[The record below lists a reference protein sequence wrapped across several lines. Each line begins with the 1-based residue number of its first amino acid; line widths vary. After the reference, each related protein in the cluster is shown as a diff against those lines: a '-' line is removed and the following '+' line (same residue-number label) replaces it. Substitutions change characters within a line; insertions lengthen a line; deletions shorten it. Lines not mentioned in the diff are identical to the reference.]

1 MTARAER
8 PTSHPAFQPLFGFLE
23 KEPPLLDLIRQG
35 QKRHLFFRSRGPEER
50 DSSPQPI
57 IVGVSGGA
65 DSLCLLHLLARLSAE
80 ANLDL
85 ALHIAH
91 LDHGL
96 RPDSAADAAFVADL
110 ARAWGLPFH
119 LKRLEPGH
127 LAAQGGNLEAAAR
140 TARFAFLLDLA
151 ASLAQNPAGPEP
163 IIALAHHADDQ
174 AETLLLHLLRGSG
187 LDGLAAM
194 RPVSRWPLPGPI
206 SGPISGAQNPSIQ
219 YARIVRPLLD
229 ADRAQIIRYLSV
241 HGLIW
246 REDATNQDPTF
257 TRNRLRHQ
265 IFPLLRE
272 INPNLTATLGRTAHI
287 LAGEADRLARQDRE
301 TLADLLLAPAQAD
314 RLVLDRDK
322 LAGLAEADQRGVL
335 RLALGWLLAGEQVDP
350 EVRLFSKVELLSAPP
365 AEDGDQI
372 GYDHV
377 AALTA
382 TLTQPAVAGGPF
394 PIVAGLAWS
403 VAPSPPGAEFP
414 ADPSSS
420 QVRDLAGPPQK
431 IQERPAGSRTR
442 LEHEEMPDR
451 LHRYVP
457 ARLSLH
463 RADALPFAPDH
474 PWLAG
479 ETDPRPIPVPGGL
492 EMAGWRLV
500 AHLCTRA
507 ELPKRWV
514 DLSAWEA
521 YFDADV
527 LGTPILA
534 GPRPALFFSPLGME
548 GQRKSLGDL
557 FTDCKI
563 PLSLRAGWP
572 LILSQ
577 SGQVVWVCGV
587 QMGHECRITAQTERM
602 VHLSWHEMEKDFL

>member
-1 MTARAER
+1 MRIGDWGLGIGRLGRRRALT
-8 PTSHPAFQPLFGFLE
+8 PYFLLFS
-23 KEPPLLDLIRQG
+23 I
-35 QKRHLFFRSRGPEER
+35 
-50 DSSPQPI
+50 
-57 IVGVSGGA
+57 
-65 DSLCLLHLLARLSAE
+65 
-80 ANLDL
+80 L
-85 ALHIAH
+85 AL
-91 LDHGL
+91 
-96 RPDSAADAAFVADL
+96 
-110 ARAWGLPFH
+110 
-119 LKRLEPGH
+119 
-127 LAAQGGNLEAAAR
+127 AAAL
-140 TARFAFLLDLA
+140 RF
-151 ASLAQNPAGPEP
+151 
-163 IIALAHHADDQ
+163 
-174 AETLLLHLLRGSG
+174 
-187 LDGLAAM
+187 
-194 RPVSRWPLPGPI
+194 
-206 SGPISGAQNPSIQ
+206 
-219 YARIVRPLLD
+219 Y
-229 ADRAQIIRYLSV
+229 
-241 HGLIW
+241 
-246 REDATNQDPTF
+246 
-257 TRNRLRHQ
+257 
-265 IFPLLRE
+265 
-272 INPNLTATLGRTAHI
+272 
-287 LAGEADRLARQDRE
+287 
-301 TLADLLLAPAQAD
+301 
-314 RLVLDRDK
+314 
-322 LAGLAEADQRGVL
+322 
-335 RLALGWLLAGEQVDP
+335 
-350 EVRLFSKVELLSAPP
+350 
-365 AEDGDQI
+365 
-372 GYDHV
+372 
-377 AALTA
+377 ALTA
-382 TLTQPAVAGGPF
+382 SSLWSDEGNTWALMGRSFAQIAKDAAADIHPPGYYWLLKVWT
-394 PIVAGLAWS
+394 LAWGES
-403 VAPSPPGAEFP
+403 ALALRSFTAVLGVVLVLLVYAIVQNLVQPSADHP
-414 ADPSSS
+414 ADTRAS
-420 QVRDLAGPPQK
+420 QVRDLAGPSQK

-587 QMGHECRITAQTERM
+587 QMGHECRITPQTQRIA
-602 VHLSWHEMEKDFL
+602 HLSWGEI